1 MKYGS
6 PYGRGALLRD
16 RMAGRPPHDRSM
28 GSVLMEFL
36 LVFPII
42 FLLVLSLLQFAQ
54 IWIARQSTAYA
65 AYCAARATLCS
76 HPDEDEKWAENAV
89 KTACSWMCL
98 AGLSTDDAETLEEVD
113 HDSLNWN
120 NYHDLTDEVADDD
133 KIYRDV
139 SAPRTNEQNIP
150 GWGSVPGSSSRK
162 RRVTVTPLTEQD
174 VGEFATGVRVEFKFP
189 LIFPLAGRII
199 SWAANHPESG
209 RSTYDHETGTWTGD
223 AYYSVHTGWHDGKE
237 VVMNDDGSL
246 VNRSFAAYGE
256 DGKYP
261 VITLTETCILPCPYK
276 RTNFHSDRYEEY

>member
-1 MKYGS
+1 MK
-6 PYGRGALLRD
+6 RN
-16 RMAGRPPHDRSM
+16 

-54 IWIARQSTAYA
+54 IWIARQITAYA

-76 HPDEDEKWAENAV
+76 NSNPDDDKTWAENAV

-98 AGLSTDDAETLEEVD
+98 AGLSTDDAEELEEMA

-120 NYHDLTDEVADDD
+120 KYHDLTDEVADDD

-139 SAPRTNEQNIP
+139 SAPRTGEQNIP
-150 GWGSVPGSSSRK
+150 GWGSVPGSSSR
-162 RRVTVTPLTEQD
+162 RSRVTVTPLTD

-199 SWAANHPESG
+199 SWAANHPGSEP
-209 RSTYDHETGTWTGD
+209 STYDHETGTWEGD
-223 AYYSVHTGWHDGKE
+223 SYYSIHTGWHDGKE
-237 VVMNDDGSL
+237 VVMDDGGNL
-246 VNRSFAAYGE
+246 VDRSFATYGE

-276 RTNFHSDRYEEY
+276 RTKFKRKEDERPPYEKY